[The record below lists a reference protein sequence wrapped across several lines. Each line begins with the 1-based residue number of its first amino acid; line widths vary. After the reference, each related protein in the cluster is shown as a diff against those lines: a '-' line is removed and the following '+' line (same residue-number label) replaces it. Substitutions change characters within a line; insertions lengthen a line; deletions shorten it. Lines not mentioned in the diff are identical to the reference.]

1 MALFCTLGFQN
12 AFGVFQAFYHA
23 TILRDHSEFDIA
35 WIGSLLTFMIFFF
48 AAPAGVL
55 VDRVGPTVSRSRRE
69 QEVAFTHPSSA
80 AAAHLRRHCNYPGNL
95 HDLTM

>member
-12 AFGVFQAFYHA
+12 AFGVFQAFYHD

-55 VDRVGPTVSRSRRE
+55 VDRVGPTVSGPRRGR
-69 QEVAFTHPSSA
+69 EVASTHPSST
-80 AAAHLRRHCNYPGNL
+80 AAAHLWRRCHYPGNL